1 VIFQSANEMMQST
14 LLRNRLDE
22 IQSQAQSEK
31 EWWEKRRA
39 SIQSDFMK
47 EIEDTGSR
55 SRAGTLADRIGSD
68 EDAVLVEVGGHV
80 NSGKGSARK
89 RKGKK

>member
-1 VIFQSANEMMQST
+1 MMQST

-22 IQSQAQSEK
+22 IQSQAQPEK

-47 EIEDTGSR
+47 ELEGDTTSR
-55 SRAGTLADRIGSD
+55 SQASTLAGKAGSD
-68 EDAVLVEVGGHV
+68 EDGVLVEVGGHG